1 MNIRPTA
8 ILLSLLAS
16 PLLLSSCT
24 RMSTKEAS
32 ASNTVEL
39 SVLTY
44 NIWHDQRDWPA
55 RSAVMFPALR
65 EINADIIGLQEVIQH
80 SNVPNQAATIAELM
94 GYEMFFSS
102 TDPADQ
108 EKRYG
113 NAILTRYPII
123 ESNMHKLA
131 PLNDYRTVAHV
142 VVEIEGRPVD
152 IYNTHLHH
160 TGEGGAIRAEQI
172 ADLLAF
178 IERTRRGTQ
187 TIVMGDFNASPD
199 WPELDPLHAV
209 YTDTF
214 ALFVDDPLSERHA
227 TLNHHVGHSKRRID
241 HLFLEESSG
250 SWITPVSS
258 AIVLNEP
265 SPDGVWP
272 SDHFGL
278 VTRFRVSASDN

>member
-1 MNIRPTA
+1 MINRSRTLLLA
-8 ILLSLLAS
+8 LLSAPILLAS
-16 PLLLSSCT
+16 CARTDNAPSVA
-24 RMSTKEAS
+24 EP
-32 ASNTVEL
+32 VEL
-39 SVLTY
+39 TVLTY

-55 RSAVMFPALR
+55 RRAVMFPALE

-102 TDPADQ
+102 TDPPES

-113 NAILTRYPII
+113 NAILTRHPII
-123 ESNMHKLA
+123 ESNMQKLA

-142 VVEIEGRPVD
+142 VIEIEGRPVD

-178 IERTRRGTQ
+178 IQRTRRGTQ

-199 WPELDPLHAV
+199 WPELEPLQAV

-214 ALFVDDPLSERHA
+214 ALFVEDPLSESHA

-241 HLFLEESSG
+241 HLFLEKSPTP
-250 SWITPVSS
+250 WITPLSS
-258 AIVLNEP
+258 AIVLNQP
-265 SPDGVWP
+265 SSDGTWP
-272 SDHFGL
+272 SDHFGVL
-278 VTRFRVSASDN
+278 TKFEFVP